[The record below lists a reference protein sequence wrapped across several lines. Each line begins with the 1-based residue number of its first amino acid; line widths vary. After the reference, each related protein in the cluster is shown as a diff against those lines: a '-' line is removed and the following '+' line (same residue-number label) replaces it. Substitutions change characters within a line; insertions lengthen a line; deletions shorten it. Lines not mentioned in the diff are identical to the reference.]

1 MEFIQ
6 AAWPAI
12 ICFFI
17 MLVATVVTFMW
28 SRRLGVDMLTL
39 TKAFIRSLPHWW
51 KMLRDPVYRRRVRTV
66 EKYMGGV
73 YELAKITAAMNT
85 LAKIP
90 DEMLGMAYKAPPDRV
105 PALRQMIQRALTDE
119 FDQVKRTVA
128 PMITSL
134 TDEEI
139 AVLADHLSDEW
150 YSGIVSPATV
160 ADFLR
165 KEREIIAA
173 SPVMV
178 SGHLQRIPRPDHP
191 PLA

>member
-17 MLVATVVTFMW
+17 MLVATVATFVW

-39 TKAFIRSLPHWW
+39 LTAFVRSIPHWW

-66 EKYMGGV
+66 EKYTGGAL
-73 YELAKITAAMNT
+73 ELAKITAAMNT
-85 LAKIP
+85 LARLP
-90 DEMLGMAYKAPPDRV
+90 DALLGMAYNAPPDKV
-105 PALRQMIQRALTDE
+105 PLLRQTIQRALTDE

-128 PMITSL
+128 PMISSL

-139 AVLADHLSDEW
+139 GILAEHLSAEW
-150 YSGIVSPATV
+150 YEGAVAPATV
-160 ADFLR
+160 AEVLR
-165 KEREIIAA
+165 KERELIMA

-178 SGHLQRIPRPDHP
+178 SGHLQRIPRPDDP
-191 PLA
+191 QT

>member
-17 MLVATVVTFMW
+17 MLVATVMTFVW

-39 TKAFIRSLPHWW
+39 TKAFIRSIPHWW

-66 EKYMGGV
+66 EKYTGGV

-85 LAKIP
+85 LAKLP
-90 DEMLGMAYKAPPDRV
+90 DALLGMAYNAPPDKV
-105 PALRQMIQRALTDE
+105 PLVRQTIQRALTDE
-119 FDQVKRTVA
+119 FDQVKKTVA
-128 PMITSL
+128 PMIVSL

-139 AVLADHLSDEW
+139 AVLAEHLSAEW
-150 YSGIVSPATV
+150 YSGAVPPAAV
-160 ADFLR
+160 EEFLR
-165 KEREIIAA
+165 KERELLAA

-178 SGHLQRIPRPDHP
+178 SGHLQRIPRPDGP